1 MIEDSDMVPIKLWS
15 LEKMEFPKSEVPKHF
30 RLSEPQVTEKYKIY
44 EFKQLKSVLTKLALK
59 NNFKVQFSLFR

>member
-30 RLSEPQVTEKYKIY
+30 RLSEP
-44 EFKQLKSVLTKLALK
+44 
-59 NNFKVQFSLFR
+59 